1 VSETRTRIARHKNP
15 SHVVKRQRPRRHHNT
30 PHGAKG
36 ISRGDGGKTK
46 ISRQQGLYAYFGASK
61 WFIHTKPDRRTGPC
75 SGTQT
80 ILGRPANAAATGGT
94 LMVTNGGSAAA
105 PRATTNAAVAISHMM
120 WTERR
125 PYNGGT
131 KTARSA
137 PRTRSSC
144 GLLPLT
150 AEQRL
155 GRRRLLLRVATF
167 LPAKE
172 LLLDLQRDSIQPFL
186 CSICPVLV
194 IPDRAFKLAYPVFC
208 RTQLRRQLMSHFKS
222 LLVLCIGSGRCA
234 VNQSQ
239 NRLGCLVDAIR
250 GLRSAVWLWRELND
264 CLCGDLPT
272 ITHSHPPHSLP
283 DREFHHWRHFEAM
296 RRPVDNSRLLV
307 SVASM
312 PTHQP
317 TPPQAGSLISYCGAY
332 GTT

>member
-1 VSETRTRIARHKNP
+1 MRIFRCVKVVLPHQTGIDVPALFGHANNTRSPEECRCHRRYRDGDQRRIGSSTAA
-15 SHVVKRQRPRRHHNT
+15 T
-30 PHGAKG
+30 
-36 ISRGDGGKTK
+36 
-46 ISRQQGLYAYFGASK
+46 
-61 WFIHTKPDRRTGPC
+61 
-75 SGTQT
+75 
-80 ILGRPANAAATGGT
+80 ANAA
-94 LMVTNGGSAAA
+94 L
-105 PRATTNAAVAISHMM
+105 AISHMM

-125 PYNGGT
+125 PYDGGT
-131 KTARSA
+131 KTTRSA
-137 PRTRSSC
+137 SRTCSSC

-186 CSICPVLV
+186 CSVRPVLV
-194 IPDRAFKLAYPVFC
+194 IPDRTFKLAYPVFC

-250 GLRSAVWLWRELND
+250 GFRSAVWLWRELND

-272 ITHSHPPHSLP
+272 ITHSHPPHDCLTH
-283 DREFHHWRHFEAM
+283 EFHHSRLFEAIH
-296 RRPVDNSRLLV
+296 RLWITCL
-307 SVASM
+307 
-312 PTHQP
+312 
-317 TPPQAGSLISYCGAY
+317 CR
-332 GTT
+332 

>member
-1 VSETRTRIARHKNP
+1 
-15 SHVVKRQRPRRHHNT
+15 
-30 PHGAKG
+30 
-36 ISRGDGGKTK
+36 
-46 ISRQQGLYAYFGASK
+46 
-61 WFIHTKPDRRTGPC
+61 
-75 SGTQT
+75 
-80 ILGRPANAAATGGT
+80 
-94 LMVTNGGSAAA
+94 MVINGGSAAPPPA
-105 PRATTNAAVAISHMM
+105 AANAAVAISHMM

-125 PYNGGT
+125 PYDGGT
-131 KTARSA
+131 KTTRSA
-137 PRTRSSC
+137 SRTRPSC

-150 AEQRL
+150 AEERL
-155 GRRRLLLRVATF
+155 RRRRLLLRVATF

-172 LLLDLQRDSIQPFL
+172 LLLDLQRDPIQPL
-186 CSICPVLV
+186 LGSVRPVLV
-194 IPDRAFKLAYPVFC
+194 ISDRAFKLAYPLLC
-208 RTQLRRQLMSHFKS
+208 RPQLSRQLMSHFKS

-283 DREFHHWRHFEAM
+283 GREFHHWRHFEAM
-296 RRPVDNSRLLV
+296 RRPVDNSRLQV

-317 TPPQAGSLISYCGAY
+317 TPPQAGALISYCGAY
-332 GTT
+332 GMT